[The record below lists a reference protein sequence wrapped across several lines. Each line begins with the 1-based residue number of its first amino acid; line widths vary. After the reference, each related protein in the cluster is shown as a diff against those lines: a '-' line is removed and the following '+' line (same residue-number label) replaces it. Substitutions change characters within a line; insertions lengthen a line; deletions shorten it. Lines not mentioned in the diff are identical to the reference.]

1 MESLSLLAFF
11 FQAEDGIR
19 DLTVTGV
26 QTCALPIFIDRLER
40 NLSANAWVPI
50 NDEHTMI
57 FNIDLQRASGKFKS
71 MRYADGSPVP
81 GLARP
86 LEYLPRT
93 NDWMGRWR
101 PVKNKSN
108 DHGLDRGMQRRG
120 ESYTG
125 IVGIPLQ
132 DQAIQETM
140 DPIIDRTQEH
150 LASSDR
156 MVMLTRRALLTAV
169 RDYQETGRAPAGVG
183 RPPPRPPTAG
193 GGRTSSGRPG

>member
-1 MESLSLLAFF
+1 M
-11 FQAEDGIR
+11 
-19 DLTVTGV
+19 
-26 QTCALPIFIDRLER
+26 
-40 NLSANAWVPI
+40 N
-50 NDEHTMI
+50 
-57 FNIDLQRASGKFKS
+57 LQRASGKFKS
-71 MRYADGSPVP
+71 MRYADGSLVH

-156 MVMLTRRALLTAV
+156 MVMLTRRALLKAM
-169 RDYQETGRAPAGVG
+169 RDYQETGRLPAVLDEPALCRQARGGDVISAAG
-183 RPPPRPPTAG
+183 PEWLDAYGGATAAAPRPARGRAAG
-193 GGRTSSGRPG
+193 

>member
-1 MESLSLLAFF
+1 MMV
-11 FQAEDGIR
+11 R
-19 DLTVTGV
+19 
-26 QTCALPIFIDRLER
+26 
-40 NLSANAWVPI
+40 
-50 NDEHTMI
+50 
-57 FNIDLQRASGKFKS
+57 QRASGKFKS
-71 MRYADGSPVP
+71 MRYADGSAVP

-108 DHGLDRGMQRRG
+108 DHGLDRDMQRRG

-156 MVMLTRRALLTAV
+156 MVMLTRRVLLRAV
-169 RDYQETGRAPAGVG
+169 RDYVETGKLPAVLDDPTLCRNARGG
-183 RPPPRPPTAG
+183 HGISTAG
-193 GGRTSSGRPG
+193 TGCLGAYE